1 MRPVTTIPDPE
12 HTKASARPRYTE
24 AFKRKVLTEV
34 EQLQAGEIGAYLRKM
49 GLYSGTLSRWRW
61 ERDSATMQS
70 LAPRKRGPKPKQNA
84 EQVELARLQRKIDGL
99 EKNLAVAHEI
109 IEVQKKISEIF
120 KELSPQKPEEPPETG

>member
-1 MRPVTTIPDPE
+1 MRPAATIPDPE
-12 HTKASARPRYTE
+12 HTKTSARPRYTA

-70 LAPRKRGPKPKQNA
+70 LAPRKRGPKPKQSA
-84 EQVELARLQRKIDGL
+84 EQVELARLQRKIDAL
-99 EKNLAVAHEI
+99 EQKLVVAQEI

-120 KELSPQKPEEPPETG
+120 KGLSPRTPDEPPETG